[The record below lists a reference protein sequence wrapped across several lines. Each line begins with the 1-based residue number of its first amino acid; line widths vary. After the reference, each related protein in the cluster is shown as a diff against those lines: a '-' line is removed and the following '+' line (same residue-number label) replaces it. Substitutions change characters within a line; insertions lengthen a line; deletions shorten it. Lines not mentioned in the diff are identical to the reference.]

1 MKPNAAINAKKNFFQ
16 FMIFAQEFCCAHLE
30 AARFIAKWAGNVDPK
45 NDEARMTNDKG
56 NPNAQ
61 MTKLRR

>member
-1 MKPNAAINAKKNFFQ
+1 MDVALLR
-16 FMIFAQEFCCAHLE
+16 ELGLH
-30 AARFIAKWAGNVDPK
+30 IAET

-61 MTKLRR
+61 MTKPRRS